1 VNHLEIEFS
10 IGNLPVQLKR
20 GWFLGGMKL
29 TTPNEVLW
37 LQSPWN
43 ITTHFSLRRKKAWE
57 RTVGGHL
64 VTVEKVR
71 PLLVAGAR
79 PQHYRIFV
87 DGQLVASA
95 HGY

>member
-1 VNHLEIEFS
+1 MEIEFS
-10 IGNLPVQLKR
+10 IGSLPARLQR

-37 LQSPWN
+37 LQRPWE
-43 ITTHFSLRRKKAWE
+43 IATHFSFRRTRAWE
-57 RTVGGHL
+57 QTVGGRS
-64 VTVEKVR
+64 VKVEKVR

-79 PQHYRIFV
+79 PQEYRIFV
-87 DGQLVASA
+87 DGELVASA